1 MAEELA
7 FVIINPYTIRKSR
20 TGGVLG
26 RLLSRSSAELV
37 AARMFAPTRELVD
50 AYINTIGINKN
61 HKNWHVRRLIQDYIN
76 RHYAPDRKGRRHRV
90 MFLLFRGEDAVQD
103 LMENV
108 VGPITRF
115 SIHGET
121 VRDTYG
127 DYIRN
132 HDGKVVYFEPA
143 VLGIPF
149 QQEAAA
155 ALDVWARYSG
165 KDGGLLDKVIPY
177 HEGQRIEA
185 TAVLLKPELFMVKSI
200 RAGNVIDIF
209 SRAGLFIIGIKV
221 LQMSVAQAERFYGP
235 VKQSLEKK
243 LRESV
248 THRAKMALQREFGF
262 NIPDG
267 LAEEIGGKLNELTA
281 GDQFNQI
288 VKYMTGRD
296 QRKIAPGERG
306 EPGLVRCLALVYQ
319 GIDAV
324 KKIRDIIGSTD
335 PTKAAAA
342 TVRREF
348 GHDIMVNAAHA
359 SDSVEN
365 ARREIGIID
374 FGKDDVGP
382 VIDEYLGKTKNR

>member
-37 AARMFAPTRELVD
+37 AARMFAPSHEMVD
-50 AYINTIGINKN
+50 TYIDTIAIDKA
-61 HKNWHVRRLIQDYIN
+61 HKNWQVRKLIQDYIN

-90 MFLLFRGEDAVQD
+90 MFLLFRGENAVQD
-103 LMENV
+103 LTENV

-127 DYIRN
+127 DYIRDP
-132 HDGKVVYFEPA
+132 DGEVVYFEPA
-143 VLGIPF
+143 VLGIPLPH
-149 QQEAAA
+149 EADA
-155 ALDVWARYSG
+155 ALDVWARHSG
-165 KDGGLLDKVIPY
+165 KAGGLLDKVIPF
-177 HEGQRIEA
+177 HEDERIEK
-185 TAVLLKPELFMVKSI
+185 TAVLLKPELFMLKSI
-200 RAGNVIDIF
+200 RAGNIIDIF
-209 SRAGLFIIGIKV
+209 SRTGLFIIGIKV

-243 LRESV
+243 LKESV

-262 NIPDG
+262 TISDG
-267 LAEEIGGKLNELTA
+267 LAAEIGGNLNKLTA
-281 GDQFNQI
+281 EDQFNQI
-288 VKYMTGRD
+288 VRYMTGRD
-296 QRKIAPGERG
+296 RRNITSEER
-306 EPGLVRCLALVYQ
+306 EAPGLVRCLALVYQ
-319 GIDAV
+319 GVDAV
-324 KKIRDIIGSTD
+324 RKIRDIIGSTD

-365 ARREIGIID
+365 AGREIGIID

-382 VIDEYLGKTKNR
+382 VIREYLKKRK